1 MKLNNKQLLC
11 FVRLRQK
18 DTKILV
24 NKLNSN
30 SIFQMTNNNI
40 DSNSNL
46 FTRACVEKKA
56 IEQVSEKDPKII
68 IRESK
73 V

>member
-1 MKLNNKQLLC
+1 MKLNNKQLLY
-11 FVRLRQK
+11 FVRLRQQ

-24 NKLNSN
+24 NKFNSN

-40 DSNSNL
+40 DFNSKL
-46 FTRACVEKKA
+46 FERACVEKKA